1 MKAAPEE
8 IRGIKRMWHVETD
21 FFALAV
27 FMIMLLKEHSLKKEK
42 RDVPGRAFYYVLI
55 FSILYDCIDIVSST
69 AQNAFTSWWAY
80 QLSMT
85 IYVASMPLL
94 AAVWVAYAFV

>member
-42 RDVPGRAFYYVLI
+42 RDVPGRAFYYVLV

-69 AQNAFTSWWAY
+69 AQNAVTGSGVGGLRFCIDS
-80 QLSMT
+80 QRLS
-85 IYVASMPLL
+85 IE
-94 AAVWVAYAFV
+94 

>member
-42 RDVPGRAFYYVLI
+42 RDFIMSL
-55 FSILYDCIDIVSST
+55 FSV
-69 AQNAFTSWWAY
+69 F
-80 QLSMT
+80 SMT
-85 IYVASMPLL
+85 ALILSLL
-94 AAVWVAYAFV
+94 QPRMYSQAGGLISFL

>member
-27 FMIMLLKEHSLKKEK
+27 FMIMLLKEHSLKKRKEMF
-42 RDVPGRAFYYVLI
+42 REGYFIMSL
-55 FSILYDCIDIVSST
+55 FSV
-69 AQNAFTSWWAY
+69 F
-80 QLSMT
+80 SMT
-85 IYVASMPLL
+85 ALILSLL
-94 AAVWVAYAFV
+94 QPRMYSQAGGLISFL

>member
-27 FMIMLLKEHSLKKEK
+27 FMVMLLKEHSLKKEK
-42 RDVPGRAFYYVLI
+42 RDVPRRVF
-55 FSILYDCIDIVSST
+55 
-69 AQNAFTSWWAY
+69 
-80 QLSMT
+80 
-85 IYVASMPLL
+85 
-94 AAVWVAYAFV
+94 